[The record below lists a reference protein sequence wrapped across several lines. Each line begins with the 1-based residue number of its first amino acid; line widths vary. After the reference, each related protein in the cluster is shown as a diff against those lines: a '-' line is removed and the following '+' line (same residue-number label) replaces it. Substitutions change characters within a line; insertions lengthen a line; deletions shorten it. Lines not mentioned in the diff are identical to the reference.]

1 MMRSR
6 DGHTGAGK
14 TWLAR
19 ATVLALGAAT
29 LTVPLGI
36 MTGAEAA
43 RLQPRTTSPTSTL
56 AVIKT
61 INVGNYPQGV
71 AINDEDD
78 TVYVTN
84 EMDNNVSVINGRTGT
99 VSGSPITVGNRPFG
113 AAVDQTDDTVYVTN
127 QGSSGTNST
136 VSVIDGRNP
145 AVSSTVTVG
154 RTPKGVAVDQS
165 DDTVYVVNY
174 TSNTV
179 SVINGRN
186 PSAAPNTISVG
197 AAPEGVAVN
206 SLDDT
211 VYVANFQP
219 LGTGSVSVIN
229 GRTTDDSRTI
239 TAGNNPISVAVDQVD
254 DTIYV
259 VNAVSA
265 NVSVINGRTTDDSR
279 TITVGSSPRGIAVD
293 QNDDI
298 VYVAN
303 YGVNTVSVINGRTG
317 QRTDDT
323 VTVGNGPRA
332 LAVDDSGTNAGLV
345 YVVNQDT
352 DNASVI
358 GRVTPTL
365 ASPSGA
371 AGSTATI
378 TVTVPNLAS
387 DFAMDDSTITS
398 VTFGTTVFTT
408 GTGLT
413 AASGNSWTFTV
424 PAGSGTVP
432 VTVNFNGSSATV
444 SAGSFTYNSTPTPTP
459 TPPPPA
465 PTYPPGPPTG
475 VTGVAGDDTAL
486 VTWTPPTNT
495 GAGPITSYYVYSNP
509 RTGSCTATPPATSC
523 VMTGLTNGTT
533 YTFQVQAINID
544 GASSPSAPSNEVTP
558 GVTPPP
564 PPPPPTPTITITGTR
579 DDKRIVV
586 TGTATELAG
595 KTLRPWI
602 RFPGQTSY
610 TEGLAVITPSADGS
624 FSWQRKTGKKTT
636 VYIAHETTK
645 SNTVIIPAR

>member
-179 SVINGRN
+179 SVINGRTTDD
-186 PSAAPNTISVG
+186 SRTITVG

-444 SAGSFTYNSTPTPTP
+444 SAGDFTYGTSPGPT
-459 TPPPPA
+459 PPA
-465 PTYPPGPPTG
+465 PTPAMAPLD
-475 VTGVAGDDTAL
+475 VTATAGDAAAA
-486 VTWTPPTNT
+486 VTWKAPASS
-495 GAGPITSYYVYSNP
+495 GDYPITTYKAISSPGGRICLV
-509 RTGSCTATPPATSC
+509 AAPALTC
-523 VMTGLTNGTT
+523 EVTGLTNGTP
-533 YTFQVQAINID
+533 YTFTVQALT
-544 GASSPSAPSNEVTP
+544 GAGWGATSTASNAVTP
-558 GVTPPP
+558 TAPPR
-564 PPPPPTPTITITGTR
+564 PTITITGSR
-579 DDKRIVV
+579 DGDRIVV
-586 TGTATELAG
+586 TGTSTELAG
-595 KTLRPWI
+595 KTVRPWI

-610 TEGLAVITPSADGS
+610 TEGIASITPSAEGRFTWS
-624 FSWQRKTGKKTT
+624 RKTGKKAY
-636 VYIAHETTK
+636 VYIAHEETR